1 MNAWLIS
8 LGLSLEAGS
17 IASLFADLPP
27 AIAFLT
33 FLSIHALACL
43 VFTLVSLPLL
53 PASYRRKGFQAGLLL
68 FTLQFAIPVIG
79 SIGVFAGMLLP
90 LHLPRSEHNVPWQ
103 ETAIPDLPFS
113 PVDMSQQMTFS
124 EGGLREVLREAHAPE
139 RRLKAL
145 LASRQLTDREAISI
159 LQEALKDPSDD
170 VRLLAYSM
178 LEQQEKRLASRA
190 QSLQKLLEQRQH
202 PDRNRLKRRLAHT
215 WWEMAYLGLAQGGLR
230 QYYLENARTILAELT
245 GATSQHNDWRLLGR
259 VELALNHT
267 TAASRAFEAA
277 LANGAPPELIF
288 PYQAEIAFL
297 ARDYRKVRF
306 HLANCSRFRPAPV
319 VKSLMEG
326 WL

>member
-1 MNAWLIS
+1 LHRFFS
-8 LGLSLEAGS
+8 GLSPEA
-17 IASLFADLPP
+17 AMATFFA
-27 AIAFLT
+27 
-33 FLSIHALACL
+33 IHTLACL
-43 VFTLVSLPLL
+43 IFTLASLPLL
-53 PASYRRKGFQAGLLL
+53 PSSYRHKAFQAGVLL

-90 LHLPRSEHNVPWQ
+90 LHLPRSVHNIPWQ

-113 PVDMSQQMTFS
+113 PVDMSQQMIFS
-124 EGGLREVLREAHAPE
+124 EGGLREVLREAPAPE
-139 RRLKAL
+139 KRLKAL
-145 LASRQLTDREAISI
+145 LASRQLTDREAIGI

-190 QSLQKLLEQRQH
+190 QSLQKLLEQHDH

-230 QYYLENARTILAELT
+230 QYYLENARTVLQGLT
-245 GATSQHNDWRLLGR
+245 DSLSQHGDWRLLGR
-259 VELALNHT
+259 VELALNHN
-267 TAASRAFEAA
+267 TAASQAFESA
-277 LANGAPPELIF
+277 LASGAPPELIF

-297 ARDYRKVRF
+297 ARDFQKVRF
-306 HLANCSRFRPAPV
+306 HLANCSRFHPAPV
-319 VKSLMEG
+319 VKNLMEG